1 MPTLSKEEMDWISLL
16 LEKTGAMA
24 KDCIIE
30 DERIIFLL
38 NKGDTGRV
46 IGKNGQNIKQLRNV
60 LGKEVQVVEYG
71 DAVEKLAMNSIA
83 PVKVNNVVLRKDKNG
98 KSTIVMYVQ
107 PKDRARAIGK
117 QGSTLKRSKA
127 ILKRHY
133 NIDNVFINVD
143 SQKPKKTA
151 EKTSSASNEN
161 AQTN

>member
-46 IGKNGQNIKQLRNV
+46 IGKNGSNIKQLRST
-60 LGKEVQVVEYG
+60 LGKEVQVVEFG
-71 DAVEKLAMNSIA
+71 DAVEKLAMNTIA
-83 PVKVNNVVLRKDKNG
+83 PVRVSNVVLKKEKNG
-98 KSTIVMYVQ
+98 KSSIVMYVSA
-107 PKDRARAIGK
+107 KDRARAIGK
-117 QGSTLKRSKA
+117 NGATLKRSKS

-133 NIDNVFINVD
+133 DIDNVFINVD
-143 SQKPKKTA
+143 TQKNKD
-151 EKTSSASNEN
+151 
-161 AQTN
+161 

>member
-46 IGKNGQNIKQLRNV
+46 IGKNGQNIKQLRST

-71 DAVEKLAMNSIA
+71 DAVEKLAMNTIS
-83 PVKVNNVVLRKDKNG
+83 PVKVSNVVLKKDKNG
-98 KSTIVMYVQ
+98 RSTIVMFVQ
-107 PKDRARAIGK
+107 SKDRARAIGK
-117 QGSTLKRSKA
+117 NGSTLKRSKA
-127 ILKRHY
+127 ILKRHF

-143 SQKPKKTA
+143 TQKSKMKTDKSEA
-151 EKTSSASNEN
+151 KDTIQAN
-161 AQTN
+161 

>member
-38 NKGDTGRV
+38 NKSDTGRV
-46 IGKNGQNIKQLRNV
+46 IGKNGQNIKQLRTV

-71 DAVEKLAMNSIA
+71 DAVEKLAVNTIA
-83 PVKVNNVVLRKDKNG
+83 PVKVINVVFRKDKGG
-98 KSTIVMYVQ
+98 KSSIVMYVQ
-107 PKDRARAIGK
+107 AKDRARAIGK
-117 QGSTLKRSKA
+117 NGSTLKRSKA

-133 NIDNVFINVD
+133 NIDNVVINVEN
-143 SQKPKKTA
+143 QKSKNTT
-151 EKTSSASNEN
+151 EKNESKDN
-161 AQTN
+161 LQTN

>member
-38 NKGDTGRV
+38 NKSDTGRV
-46 IGKNGQNIKQLRNV
+46 IGKNGQNIKQLRTI

-71 DAVEKLAMNSIA
+71 DEIKKLAMNTIA
-83 PVKVNNVVLRKDKNG
+83 PVKVSNVVVRKDKGG
-98 KSTIVMYVQ
+98 KSSIVMYVQ
-107 PKDRARAIGK
+107 AKDKARAIGK

-133 NIDNVFINVD
+133 NIDNVFINVEN
-143 SQKPKKTA
+143 QKPKNNIQK
-151 EKTSSASNEN
+151 NESKDN
-161 AQTN
+161 LQTN